1 MDVDAGVRCVKYG
14 SVLLNVDKRRRSMKG
29 KR

>member
-1 MDVDAGVRCVKYG
+1 MDLDAKVRGAKYG

>member
-1 MDVDAGVRCVKYG
+1 MDVGAEVRRAKYG
-14 SVLLNVDKRRRSMKG
+14 SVLLNVDKRRGSMEG